1 MRPRTSKITPA
12 LPPAPAKKPTST
24 LADMAAAYRHLIE
37 TPGQWSARVGDAVRG
52 NDGNLRAAL
61 TFLNHLHGPRTF
73 GLRADPDG
81 ALWLILYM
89 QPVDTRESS
98 G

>member
-1 MRPRTSKITPA
+1 MRPPSNVVPA
-12 LPPAPAKKPTST
+12 LPPAPAKKSPST
-24 LADMAAAYRHLIE
+24 LGAMAAAYRHIVG

-61 TFLNHLHGPRTF
+61 SFLNHLHGPRTF

-81 ALWLILYM
+81 SLWLILYM
-89 QPVDTRESS
+89 RPVDTREEP